1 MARCDFCGAE
11 IENIS
16 DTICQYCGN
25 PLDGKGSHEDN
36 FGYGN
41 ADNQYRPN
49 VNTDYNNA
57 YRNPY
62 QNPNQSN
69 YSNPYQTQNFGGYRN
84 PYANRQFYAEDT
96 ARSKLSSAK
105 VFAILGVIFSHLFIF
120 SVLAIKYAGDAAK
133 LCPAN
138 KEIQDSAKSIKR
150 LGKIGITVGGIIILL
165 YIASFGITI
174 AGGVH

>member
-11 IENIS
+11 IENSS

-25 PLDGKGSHEDN
+25 PLDGKSSQNGD

-49 VNTDYNNA
+49 VKTDYNNA
-57 YRNPY
+57 YSNPY

-69 YSNPYQTQNFGGYRN
+69 YSNPYQAQNFGSYRN

-105 VFAILGVIFSHLFIF
+105 TFAILGIIFSHLFVF
-120 SVLAIKYAGDAAK
+120 SVLAIKYAGGAAER
-133 LCPAN
+133 CPAS

-150 LGKIGITVGGIIILL
+150 IGKIGITLGCFIVLL
-165 YIASFGITI
+165 YITPICISIAS
-174 AGGVH
+174 GV